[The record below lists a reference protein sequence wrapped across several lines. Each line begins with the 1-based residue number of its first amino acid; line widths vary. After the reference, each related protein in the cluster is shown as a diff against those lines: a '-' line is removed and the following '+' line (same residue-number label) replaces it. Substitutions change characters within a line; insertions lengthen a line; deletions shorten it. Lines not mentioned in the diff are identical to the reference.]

1 MFYSNKDEIIKAQM
15 GDKEIF
21 EKILK
26 DNNGLIWSL
35 VKKFIGKGYEVED
48 LYQIGCIGFIKAVKR
63 FDTNYNYQLSTF
75 AVPYILGEIKKFIR
89 DDGMIKV
96 SRNIKELSIKIRD
109 IENEYIKNALE
120 KPDTKV
126 LADLLNVKEED
137 IITALDA
144 RKQVESINQ
153 ELYEDGKC
161 QMLEQIIPKVDEQN
175 RIIDNLTIK
184 EMVNNLDSRDKQ
196 IINLRFFG
204 EKTQSQVAKILGI
217 SQVQVSRLER
227 RILNDMKMELAYL

>member
-1 MFYSNKDEIIKAQM
+1 MFDDIIKAQN

-48 LYQIGCIGFIKAVKR
+48 LYQIACIGFIKAVKR

-96 SRNIKELSIKIRD
+96 SRNIKELSIKIRE
-109 IENEYIKNALE
+109 IENDYVKKSME

-126 LADLLNVKEED
+126 LAEILNVKED
-137 IITALDA
+137 DVIIAIDA
-144 RKQVESINQ
+144 RKQVESIN
-153 ELYEDGKC
+153 EDIYEDGKC
-161 QMLEQIIPKVDEQN
+161 QRIEKIIPKVDEQN
-175 RIIDNLTIK
+175 KIIDNLTIK
-184 EMVNNLDSRDKQ
+184 EIVNNLDTRDKQ
-196 IINLRFFG
+196 IINLRFFS

-227 RILNDMKMELAYL
+227 RILNDMKMELAYS

>member
-1 MFYSNKDEIIKAQM
+1 MYYSNTDEIIKAQN

-63 FDTNYNYQLSTF
+63 FDPNFNYQLSTF

-96 SRNIKELSIKIRD
+96 SRNIKELSLKIRE
-109 IENEYIKNALE
+109 IENDYIRKE
-120 KPDTKV
+120 MDKPSTKI
-126 LADLLNVKEED
+126 LAEMLGVKEEEV
-137 IITALDA
+137 IIAIDA
-144 RKQVESINQ
+144 RRQVESIN
-153 ELYEDGKC
+153 EDIYDDGKC
-161 QMLEQIIPKVDEQN
+161 QRLEKIIPKVDEQN
-175 RIIDNLTIK
+175 KIIDNLTIK
-184 EMVNNLDSRDKQ
+184 EMVDNLDTRDKQ
-196 IINLRFFG
+196 IINLRFFS

>member
-1 MFYSNKDEIIKAQM
+1 MFYSNSDEIIKAQN
-15 GDKEIF
+15 GDKEVF

-35 VKKFIGKGYEVED
+35 VKRFIGKGYEVDD
-48 LYQIGCIGFIKAVKR
+48 LYQIACIGFIKAVKR

-96 SRNIKELSIKIRD
+96 SRNIKELSLKIRE
-109 IENEYIKNALE
+109 IENDYLIKE
-120 KPDTKV
+120 KDKPDTKV
-126 LADLLNVKEED
+126 LAQILNVKEEE
-137 IITALDA
+137 IIIALDA
-144 RKQVESINQ
+144 RRQVESIN
-153 ELYEDGKC
+153 EEIFEDGKC
-161 QMLEQIIPKVDEQN
+161 QKLEKIIPKVDEQN
-175 RIIDNLTIK
+175 KIIDNLTIK
-184 EMVNNLDSRDKQ
+184 EIVNNLDTRDKQ
-196 IINLRFFG
+196 IIDLRFFS